1 MVLFS
6 NKQPFCFHYTI
17 DLFSNRQ
24 TFCFHYNTV
33 CFQISNRFV
42 ITMQPFCK
50 LLKIILG
57 FVNIIFCKHD
67 TCMFEIKLLFALYF
81 YVHII
86 ALASIIIC
94 EHDTYNLKILSLVLW
109 YVGMIAMCL
118 YTFVCFCFKYVFM
131 H

>member
-1 MVLFS
+1 MGAQNSPQSINFPKAGKCFLVIVGFSKKVAVLLS
-6 NKQPFCFHYTI
+6 NKQWFCFHYTI

-57 FVNIIFCKHD
+57 FGNIIF
-67 TCMFEIKLLFALYF
+67 
-81 YVHII
+81 
-86 ALASIIIC
+86 
-94 EHDTYNLKILSLVLW
+94 
-109 YVGMIAMCL
+109 
-118 YTFVCFCFKYVFM
+118 
-131 H
+131 